1 MSKSKPKSLAKKP
14 LRAAA
19 AEISAPE
26 ITVKATYTS
35 AIGIDVHLNLLVCTA
50 QVQLDNHQELTESRD
65 FYTNRDDLDKFAA
78 WCKSKNPQIILM
90 ESTGSL
96 WYSVYEAL
104 EDVGFT
110 DKELVLINARDAK
123 AACGRKTDRKDAS
136 RLASL
141 ARSGNFRKSFVP
153 IRPFRLQRFISR
165 EIQKNTQEMA
175 RVSNRIQKMLCATGC
190 RASTVFSNVHG
201 KAASVIL
208 DAKLRNAPDLALV
221 IQNNCK
227 RLRCSAEEIYSA
239 LNFNIEPQI
248 ANQLLAAKQK
258 LLWLQEYD
266 DESFERL
273 RELQQPYDHYVKLL
287 MSIPG
292 IKERAA
298 RLLFAELCPNLEEHF
313 LDSEHF
319 CSWLGIC
326 PGDNT
331 SAGKQKRGK
340 CPKGNKWFRRCLI
353 QCAQALAVSKRAP
366 YYERFMA
373 LKLRRGRKRAIVA
386 LAHFLSR
393 VIYSILTSRKAFT
406 SRETSVF
413 RDVVVQRVKQSI
425 RQLKKMSGVSV
436 INDLIV
442 ENDSGAILGRISLA

>member
-1 MSKSKPKSLAKKP
+1 M
-14 LRAAA
+14 
-19 AEISAPE
+19 
-26 ITVKATYTS
+26 
-35 AIGIDVHLNLLVCTA
+35 
-50 QVQLDNHQELTESRD
+50 
-65 FYTNRDDLDKFAA
+65 
-78 WCKSKNPQIILM
+78 
-90 ESTGSL
+90 
-96 WYSVYEAL
+96 
-104 EDVGFT
+104 GFT
-110 DKELVLINARDAK
+110 DKELVLINARD
-123 AACGRKTDRKDAS
+123 
-136 RLASL
+136 
-141 ARSGNFRKSFVP
+141 V
-153 IRPFRLQRFISR
+153 
-165 EIQKNTQEMA
+165 
-175 RVSNRIQKMLCATGC
+175 
-190 RASTVFSNVHG
+190 

-208 DAKLRNAPDLALV
+208 DAKLRNAPDLAIV

-227 RLRCSAEEIYSA
+227 RLCCSAEEIYSA
-239 LNFNIEPQI
+239 LNFKIEPQI

-258 LLWLQEYD
+258 LLWLLEYD

-298 RLLFAELCPNLEEHF
+298 RLLFAELCPNLEESF

-331 SAGKQKRGK
+331 SAGKQKSGK

-373 LKLRRGRKRAIVA
+373 LKLRRGRKRIIVA

-393 VIYSILTSRKAFT
+393 VIYSVLTSRKAFT
-406 SRETSVF
+406 FRETSVF

-425 RQLKKMSGVSV
+425 RQLKKILGVSV
-436 INDLIV
+436 INGERLWCDFGTDFTRLKTCRGRYAFGPHPLSWKKGGKSQVVLIFAPPPFFV
-442 ENDSGAILGRISLA
+442 FRSYLVMRLSAIRQKAPSK